1 MERKK
6 EMTIGDLEKRSG
18 VRRSTIH
25 HYIWY
30 GLLHQPYKTGKT
42 MAYYDH
48 SHLQRLEMIQK
59 IKMDYLKSAKTSRI
73 PLDFIK
79 HKLMDSY
86 TLTKEKGAAD
96 PKFKKM
102 NGGPATKKKEE
113 IIEATLKLYA
123 DRGYYLTNIRD
134 IAKAVG
140 ISAPTFYHYFQD
152 KRELFVEVIE
162 YVVRNLGLEIRAT
175 IEQEKNIERRHVL
188 MFQIFYKHYTKIG
201 EIINQLR
208 AGVAIGDQWAKDRL
222 AKLYGEMTKNLAREI
237 SLGIQDGLIRDVDPE
252 LNAFFMILIDE
263 IALHRASLDDKYT
276 LNELMRFVAD
286 MLTHAFL
293 TEKGKRA
300 FDSFERFRQ

>member
-1 MERKK
+1 
-6 EMTIGDLEKRSG
+6 
-18 VRRSTIH
+18 
-25 HYIWY
+25 
-30 GLLHQPYKTGKT
+30 